1 VTTLSLLRIAA
12 HNRRSCHRTT
22 SNSTEYSVPPFNL
35 STIERN
41 FQLSPASATMSF
53 LNLHQQDASKT
64 PSSFRYMDT
73 ASAYDLWSEVYD
85 TDGNF
90 LQGLDTIEMKTLLP
104 SSLQLIRTPKPWK
117 LVDLGCGTGRN
128 TLSLLRI
135 PGSSVVG
142 LELSSRM
149 LKVARSRVDTELQ
162 LMDRNKRAETVNLEL
177 FDMIQQ
183 PNPPYC
189 ALGADAIISTLVLE
203 HIPTEVF
210 FKTASRILQTD
221 GVLLVTNMHSEMGN
235 ISQAGFVDPKTGE
248 KVRPKSY
255 AHCIHDV
262 VAEAKKQG
270 FKLEADVL
278 ERGVDEAGSEVLG
291 GRAKK
296 WIGVLVWYG
305 MIFRKTSDGH
315 SG

>member
-1 VTTLSLLRIAA
+1 
-12 HNRRSCHRTT
+12 
-22 SNSTEYSVPPFNL
+22 
-35 STIERN
+35 
-41 FQLSPASATMSF
+41 
-53 LNLHQQDASKT
+53 
-64 PSSFRYMDT
+64 MDT

-90 LQGLDTIEMKTLLP
+90 LQGLDTIEMRTLLP
-104 SSLQLIRTPKPWK
+104 SSLQSIRTAKPWK

-128 TLSLLRI
+128 TLSLLQIPSARI
-135 PGSSVVG
+135 VG
-142 LELSSRM
+142 LELSPRM

-162 LMDRNKRAETVNLEL
+162 LIDENERANTVRLEL
-177 FDMIQQ
+177 FDMIRQ
-183 PNPPYC
+183 PNPPDC
-189 ALGADAIISTLVLE
+189 ALEADAVISTLVLE
-203 HIPTEVF
+203 HIPIDVF
-210 FKTASRILQTD
+210 FKTASRILQAE

-270 FKLEADVL
+270 FELEADVV

-305 MIFRKTSDGH
+305 MIFRKISHGY
-315 SG
+315 SV